1 MYNKITWLGQA
12 GVLIEKDGYKIMV
25 DPYLSDSCAKINPL
39 SKRRVP
45 VEDWVFD
52 VKPDIIICTHNH
64 LDHLDPETLCR
75 FLSETSK
82 VTVLCTE
89 NGFPEV
95 RKFGGS
101 NNYVMMHPGTM
112 WTQGDM
118 TFTAVPADH
127 SETTA
132 IGIIIDDGDKKL
144 YITGDTLYNKAIFDH
159 VPDDIYALFLPVN
172 GLGNNMNM
180 TDALKFTQKV
190 NPEYVIPMHC
200 GLFDDIDLNGFKA
213 ENKIVPEF
221 FGEIKFRD

>member
-1 MYNKITWLGQA
+1 
-12 GVLIEKDGYKIMV
+12 
-25 DPYLSDSCAKINPL
+25 
-39 SKRRVP
+39 
-45 VEDWVFD
+45 
-52 VKPDIIICTHNH
+52 
-64 LDHLDPETLCR
+64 
-75 FLSETSK
+75 
-82 VTVLCTE
+82 
-89 NGFPEV
+89 
-95 RKFGGS
+95 
-101 NNYVMMHPGTM
+101 MMHPGTM

-200 GLFDDIDLNGFKA
+200 GLFDDIDLNGFEA

-221 FGEIKFRD
+221 FKEIKFRD